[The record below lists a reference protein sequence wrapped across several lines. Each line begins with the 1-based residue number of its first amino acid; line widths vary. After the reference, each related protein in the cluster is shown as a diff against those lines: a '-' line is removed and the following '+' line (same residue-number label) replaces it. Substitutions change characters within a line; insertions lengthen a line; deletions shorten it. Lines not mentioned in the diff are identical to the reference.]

1 MAVRKITIPGQ
12 NVPIQINGVVNPDW
26 YEKFKFLELLGP
38 LSDQDYTALLAQLA
52 TIYSPITREINP
64 QTGTTYTFVLADAGK
79 ICEFANAAA
88 VTATVPPNS
97 SVALPVG
104 TQIEVTQTGAGKVT
118 LAQGAGVT
126 ITSLASYKAIA
137 GQYASATLYK
147 RATDTWQLS
156 GSLIA

>member
-1 MAVRKITIPGQ
+1 MAIRNP
-12 NVPIQINGVVNPDW
+12 PIDVVAIDAGGRLTKDW
-26 YEKFKFLELLGP
+26 YDRFKYLDALQP
-38 LSDQDYTALLAQLA
+38 LSDIDFTAIEAEIALKSD
-52 TIYSPITREINP
+52 TTRTINP
-64 QTGTTYTFVLADAGK
+64 QTGTTYTFVLTDSGK
-79 ICEFANAAA
+79 ICEFSNASA
-88 VTATVPPNS
+88 VTVTVPPNS
-97 SVALPVG
+97 SVAFPVG

-118 LAQGAGVT
+118 LAQGSGVT

>member
-12 NVPIQINGVVNPDW
+12 NVPIQIGGVVNPDW
-26 YEKFKFLELLGP
+26 YEKFKFLELLNP
-38 LSDQDYTALLAQLA
+38 LSDQDFTAIEDEIALKSN
-52 TIYSPITREINP
+52 TTRTINP
-64 QTGTTYTFVLADAGK
+64 QTGTTYTFVLADSGK
-79 ICEFANAAA
+79 ICEFANASA
-88 VTATVPPNS
+88 VTVTVPPNS
-97 SVALPVG
+97 SVAFPVG

-118 LAQGAGVT
+118 LAQGSGVT

-147 RATDTWQLS
+147 RATDEWQLS